1 LHGTD
6 SASTV
11 QAPTTQTRAD
21 EIADGP
27 PSSLLMVADSRPFA
41 SAEIS
46 EGFVEKGAVVMIS
59 DDREEILVRT
69 LAIVEELFTN
79 AGTLQ
84 QFVLVLAERVDA
96 LERAAVDHSAQVAEL
111 RSEVAALKRS
121 VKKAKK
127 K

>member
-1 LHGTD
+1 MAGT
-6 SASTV
+6 
-11 QAPTTQTRAD
+11 R
-21 EIADGP
+21 
-27 PSSLLMVADSRPFA
+27 LLA
-41 SAEIS
+41 SAEVS

-59 DDREEILVRT
+59 EDREEILVRT

-96 LERAAVDHSAQVAEL
+96 LEGAALNHGAEVAEL

-127 K
+127 KQP